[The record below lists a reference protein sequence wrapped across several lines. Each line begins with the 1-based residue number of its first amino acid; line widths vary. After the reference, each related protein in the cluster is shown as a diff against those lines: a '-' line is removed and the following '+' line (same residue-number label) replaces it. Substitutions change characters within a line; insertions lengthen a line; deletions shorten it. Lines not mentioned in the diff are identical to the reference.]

1 MIRLEVT
8 GNEVLPS
15 RWLDDLTGEQRSRLE
30 LLLEEMTMAGAG
42 RDGIRNAI
50 KHALDK
56 ETIFAVPAPERQ
68 YSIPRSQLR

>member
-1 MIRLEVT
+1 VIRLEVT
-8 GNEVLPS
+8 DNEVLPS
-15 RWLDDLTGEQRSRLE
+15 RWLDDITDEQRSRLE
-30 LLLEEMTMAGAG
+30 LLLEEMIVAGAG

-56 ETIFAVPAPERQ
+56 EIILAAPEYQ